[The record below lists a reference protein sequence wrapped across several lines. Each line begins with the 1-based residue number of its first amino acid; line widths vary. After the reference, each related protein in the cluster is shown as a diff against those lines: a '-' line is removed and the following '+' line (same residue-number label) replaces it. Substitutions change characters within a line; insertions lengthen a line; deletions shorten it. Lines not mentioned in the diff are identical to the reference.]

1 MPASPAADSR
11 TWIDRKRGSTEE
23 NLPMIERQLRV
34 VEWLG
39 TTPAVGLCTLCSQ
52 EFKVPMNAL
61 KRMVDA
67 QARLQ
72 GQFDAYKCEAEDTSR
87 GALRGTADVLLREEP
102 DEDEEED
109 DRKKQEDE
117 DDDETDDDGYSE

>member
-1 MPASPAADSR
+1 
-11 TWIDRKRGSTEE
+11 
-23 NLPMIERQLRV
+23 MIERQLRV
-34 VEWLG
+34 VKWLG
-39 TTPAVGLCTLCSQ
+39 TTPAVGLYTLCSQ
-52 EFKVPMNAL
+52 GFKVPMNAL

-67 QARLQ
+67 QASLQ
-72 GQFDAYKCEAEDTSR
+72 GQFDAHNCEAEDTSP

-109 DRKKQEDE
+109 EDDRKKQEDE